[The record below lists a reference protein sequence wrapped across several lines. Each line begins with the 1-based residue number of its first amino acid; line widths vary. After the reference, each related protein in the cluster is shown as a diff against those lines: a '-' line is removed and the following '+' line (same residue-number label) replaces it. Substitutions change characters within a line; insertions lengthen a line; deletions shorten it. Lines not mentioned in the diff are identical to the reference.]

1 MNIWKTAGWHVTQFE
16 PQTLKNM
23 ENVGIIV
30 KKRQSK
36 RLDLTNCKSKQTVF
50 HINCP
55 VPNYKIY
62 SNLNIFTNEETLT
75 SYDKQSDLA
84 VQM

>member
-1 MNIWKTAGWHVTQFE
+1 
-16 PQTLKNM
+16 M

-75 SYDKQSDLA
+75 
-84 VQM
+84 